1 VFKNETLVPGPEGI
15 ITDGNCIIVD
25 SNRTRGYTGGTAIL
39 NNICVGNGGRGIV
52 VNRSDNVAA
61 INNTLSG
68 NAYHLDQP
76 GAELNAVYSSNVMF
90 RNNLVSPNR
99 PDQALMVW
107 DVQNVTTANNVYVAS
122 TPQVMGPG
130 DRQVASLPLFLG
142 AIPPVG
148 SAATDAG
155 NAYGAP
161 GVDVFGNP
169 RKGLPDAGAIER

>member
-1 VFKNETLVPGPEGI
+1 MGGEQPDLGHHKWSPPDLRDQFLELA
-15 ITDGNCIIVD
+15 D
-25 SNRTRGYTGGTAIL
+25 SNTAKGPYGFNNLIVNNIVFRTRRWFPVRRPHHRRHWHHRRQQSNTRLHRGTAIL

-122 TPQVMGPG
+122 T
-130 DRQVASLPLFLG
+130 R
-142 AIPPVG
+142 
-148 SAATDAG
+148 
-155 NAYGAP
+155 
-161 GVDVFGNP
+161 
-169 RKGLPDAGAIER
+169 R